1 MIAGL
6 DPVGDIHEHDVRVA
20 SRGNVSP
27 RERLGD
33 NSDMP
38 LDPVKVDV
46 AQRMTARFLNMRQP
60 SPRKP
65 LAVLIRDGGI
75 LDEMENRSLV
85 RAEKNRT
92 EYFPTLSTFAILNE
106 DDPKYI
112 KARNGVLKV
121 LHTLTNL
128 YEVDE
133 SSTQYTLEEL
143 IERARDRYDSI
154 DPDEISLGLYL
165 VVSELSAV
173 QSYGRS
179 PDGSQIASFTIA
191 EGVLKIADP
200 AAAWAQRVAIAR
212 NNASAP
218 ASTFGALA
226 KLKFDDAV
234 SEIYEPAIEHNR
246 GLTRQYQNAGIAEA
260 GNFARQTADAVLKAF
275 RQVEQIFRSTYLD
288 RFARGLDPLME
299 MQLRQILEV
308 TFTEQTTR
316 AQGIARNL
324 CMSFVTPMSDRFAA
338 IDAQVK
344 DAGGQMKERL
354 NNTITLHATQGFAPG
369 DAEESSED
377 EFVEPDTSEETSGP
391 SVFISY
397 AWESEELK
405 RWVLDFARDLR
416 SKGVNVTLDRWD
428 LGLGDNRFQFMERS
442 VTRAE
447 FVLVICT
454 PTYVERSED
463 RSGGVG
469 YESNIITSR
478 IAEKAGK
485 QKFIPVLRS
494 GDWITAV
501 PAWLKFAVGC
511 DLSGEPYRQDQ
522 FHELL
527 KTLHRKNASPP
538 ALGPVPAFE
547 EEAEPEEDTFDG
559 PVKRVV
565 SFAWLDLP
573 EELTVK
579 EHELLHAGVHD
590 PDEQIRYITA
600 NGNEQL
606 VANGKSFL
614 APGGRRARAAWLAA
628 LRALEQRGLIEPAS
642 ADRSAFHVTDAGY
655 KTSDRLGAFIRWKTN
670 EILLEALYMNAAKD
684 SVSIKC
690 SGVVEVPAIF
700 YPDDVGADGHVT
712 RNLKQNCSLW
722 VEGIERGATDGI
734 RWKPTDVSFT
744 NEETGERVEFRV
756 RGLATPEAGCM
767 LLETVSLVPG

>member
-1 MIAGL
+1 M
-6 DPVGDIHEHDVRVA
+6 V
-20 SRGNVSP
+20 
-27 RERLGD
+27 
-33 NSDMP
+33 

-46 AQRMTARFLNMRQP
+46 AQRITARFLNMRQP

-92 EYFPTLSTFAILNE
+92 EYFPTFSTFAILNE

-112 KARNGVLKV
+112 KAREGVLKV

-133 SSTQYTLEEL
+133 SATQYTLEQL
-143 IERARDRYDSI
+143 IERTRARYDSI

-165 VVSELSAV
+165 VTGEFGAI

-179 PDGSQIASFTIA
+179 PDGMQIASFTIA
-191 EGVLKIADP
+191 EQVLKIVDP
-200 AAAWAQRVAIAR
+200 AAAWAQRAAIAR

-218 ASTFGALA
+218 APTFEAIA
-226 KLKFDDAV
+226 KMKFDDAV
-234 SEIYEPAIEHNR
+234 SEIYEPAIEQNR
-246 GLTRQYQNAGIAEA
+246 ALVRQYQNAGIAEA
-260 GNFARQTADAVLKAF
+260 GNFARQAADIVLKAF
-275 RQVEQIFRSTYLD
+275 RQVEQIFRSIYLD
-288 RFARGLDPLME
+288 PFEGGLDPLIE
-299 MQLRQILEV
+299 MQLRQILGV
-308 TFTEQTTR
+308 TLTEQTTR
-316 AQGIARNL
+316 AQGVAHNL
-324 CMSFVTPMSDRFAA
+324 CMSFVTPMSDRFTA
-338 IDAQVK
+338 INAQVR
-344 DAGGQMKERL
+344 DAGGRMRERL
-354 NNTITLHATQGFAPG
+354 NNTITLHAAHGFAPG
-369 DAEESSED
+369 SVEDSFEEQSMEPDSSEYSD
-377 EFVEPDTSEETSGP
+377 RP

-405 RWVLDFARDLR
+405 RWVLEFAKDLR
-416 SKGVNVTLDRWD
+416 SQGVDVTLDRWN
-428 LGLGDNRFQFMERS
+428 LGLGDNRFQFMEKS

-454 PTYVERSED
+454 PTYAERSEE

-494 GDWITAV
+494 GNWKTAV

-511 DLSGEPYRQDQ
+511 DLSGEPYRQDEFQ
-522 FHELL
+522 QLL
-527 KTLHRKNASPP
+527 KTLHRKNASAPV
-538 ALGPVPAFE
+538 LGPVPAFE
-547 EEAEPEEDTFDG
+547 EEEVSQESTFDE
-559 PVKRVV
+559 PITNAARFV
-565 SFAWLDLP
+565 WLDLP

-579 EHELLHAGVHD
+579 EHELLDAAVHD
-590 PDEQIRYITA
+590 PDEQIRHTRS

-606 VANGKSFL
+606 IANGKSFL
-614 APGGRRARAAWLAA
+614 ESGGRRVRAAWLAA
-628 LRALEQRGLIEPAS
+628 LRALEQRGLIEPATV
-642 ADRSAFHVTDAGY
+642 DRFVYHVTDAGY
-655 KTSDRLGAFIRWKTN
+655 RSSDKLGAFIRWKTN

-684 SVSIKC
+684 SIAIKC
-690 SGVVEVPAIF
+690 TGVAEVPATF
-700 YPDDVGADGHVT
+700 YPDNVGVDGHVMQS
-712 RNLKQNCSLW
+712 LKQDRSLW
-722 VEGIERGATDGI
+722 VEGVERGAIDGI

-756 RGLATPEAGCM
+756 RCITTPEAGCV
-767 LLETVSLVPG
+767 LLETVHLVPG

>member
-1 MIAGL
+1 MNARNAHGTGKRL
-6 DPVGDIHEHDVRVA
+6 SDTGG
-20 SRGNVSP
+20 RG
-27 RERLGD
+27 LGD
-33 NSDMP
+33 NSGMP

-46 AQRMTARFLNMRQP
+46 AQRITARFLNMRQP

-92 EYFPTLSTFAILNE
+92 EYFPTFSTFAILNE

-112 KARNGVLKV
+112 KARDGVLKV

-133 SSTQYTLEEL
+133 PSTQYTLEQL
-143 IERARDRYDSI
+143 IERARARYDSL

-165 VVSELSAV
+165 VVGEFGAV

-200 AAAWAQRVAIAR
+200 ATAWAQRAAIAR

-218 ASTFGALA
+218 APTFEALA
-226 KLKFDDAV
+226 KMKFDDAV
-234 SEIYEPAIEHNR
+234 LEIYDPAIEHNR

-260 GNFARQTADAVLKAF
+260 GNFARQAADAGLKAF

-308 TFTEQTTR
+308 TLTEQTTR
-316 AQGIARNL
+316 AQGVARNL
-324 CMSFVTPMSDRFAA
+324 CMSFVTPMSDRFTA
-338 IDAQVK
+338 IDAQVR
-344 DAGGQMKERL
+344 DAGARMKERL
-354 NNTITLHATQGFAPG
+354 NNTITLHAAQGFAPG
-369 DAEESSED
+369 DAEESSEG
-377 EFVEPDTSEETSGP
+377 EFMEPETSEETSGP
-391 SVFISY
+391 TVFISY

-416 SKGVNVTLDRWD
+416 GKGVNVSLDRWD
-428 LGLGDNRFQFMERS
+428 LGLGDNRFQFMEQS

-454 PTYVERSED
+454 PTYAERSEE

-469 YESNIITSR
+469 YESNIITSQ

-485 QKFIPVLRS
+485 QKFIPVLRL
-494 GDWITAV
+494 GDWKTAV

-527 KTLHRKNASPP
+527 KTLHRKNAAAP

-547 EEAEPEEDTFDG
+547 EEGAPQESMINEPVTNASRFTL
-559 PVKRVV
+559 
-565 SFAWLDLP
+565 LDLP
-573 EELTVK
+573 EELSIK
-579 EHELLHAGVHD
+579 EHELLDAAVRD
-590 PDEQIRYITA
+590 PYEQIRHTKSS
-600 NGNEQL
+600 GDELL

-614 APGGRRARAAWLAA
+614 ASGGRRAKAAWLAA
-628 LRALEQRGLIEPAS
+628 LRALEQRGLIEPAMP
-642 ADRSAFHVTDAGY
+642 DRSAYHVTDAGY
-655 KTSDRLGAFIRWKTN
+655 RTSDRLGAFIRWKTN
-670 EILLEALYMNAAKD
+670 EILLEALSMNADKD
-684 SVSIKC
+684 SLTIKC
-690 SGVVEVPAIF
+690 SGVVEVPATF
-700 YPDDVGADGHVT
+700 YPDDVGADRHVM
-712 RNLKQNCSLW
+712 RSLKQDRSLW
-722 VEGIERGATDGI
+722 VEGVERGATDGI

-756 RGLATPEAGCM
+756 RAITTPEAGCV
-767 LLETVSLVPG
+767 LLETVHLVPG